1 VQLHI
6 QRQQLREAFATI
18 DTSGD
23 GRLDLDELRLLL
35 QTLGQEQ
42 TDAGLRDKIRKL
54 VNADDDAD
62 DADEQLLDS
71 IDFEQFADYMLA
83 WQQEE
88 LEDVF
93 NFFDDSGSGTIS
105 VAELS
110 ECIQALGE

>member
-1 VQLHI
+1 MQLHM

-23 GRLDLDELRLLL
+23 GQLDLDELRLLL

-71 IDFEQFADYMLA
+71 IQL
-83 WQQEE
+83 
-88 LEDVF
+88 
-93 NFFDDSGSGTIS
+93 
-105 VAELS
+105 
-110 ECIQALGE
+110 